1 MSNTTKPFTVFL
13 IQHSHIDIG
22 YTERQEV
29 IADYQRQFIGQAV
42 RLANDPAQRSRA
54 DHLKFRFTCEGFW
67 PVQLFLAKAS
77 AQEKKLLRAG
87 LEEGT
92 LELGATY
99 LHFTELLD
107 RGHLLETLQ
116 PARDYADSIGY
127 DLAWAGAFDVN
138 GFTAGWGDAM
148 LDAGLRWFSTCIN
161 VHHGGRPFN
170 RRNVPFCWQTPTG
183 RKILVWEGQTYH
195 RGNLY
200 GLVPCSDSASG
211 PAFPIGDLTL
221 AESKLLPRIQRFRDE
236 GFTLDFAPIYIGGLY
251 TDNSPPTDVV
261 CEHIAAWNDK
271 HGDQVTI
278 RLATMREF
286 FQELEKHSE
295 GFATHRGEWPDWWAD
310 GVASTPLE
318 TALFRNAQRVVREVE
333 RLDPQGEIL
342 TEERRLEIRQQLFLF
357 AEHTWGYSD
366 SVPSPWDFLC
376 QQMVLRKGAMAVQAD
391 TLAMSALDEVL
402 KKKHGAGD
410 FVCDRPFR
418 YRAINSQDVKRK
430 ALALLPVDFWEES
443 HLRQGFRIEDTQGRT
458 YVHQEGRFG
467 RGQLIAVMLELE
479 PGEERELS
487 LVVTGEG
494 RPARRDDDE
503 QLHFENPYYRVEW
516 DTEKGIT
523 LLIEKQSG
531 ANLLVEGDEA
541 LGMPVYQ
548 VFPSSPDE
556 GTDPCSLRRQAGIK
570 KEKPR
575 DVVTRGKLVSVSR
588 IQSGEVF
595 ETWKFRY
602 EVPGASFYEVEFL
615 FPRDASWIGIQA
627 RMNKENVWDPEGMYL
642 AFPLAAEGGEWWLDR
657 GAALMRP
664 GVDQLPLSCC
674 DYTMVQDAAALCG
687 DKAGA
692 SVTLIDTPLV
702 MVGGLKLWDY
712 SKEGRPEGTLYSWQ
726 TNNKWETNFKASCG
740 GFYDFRYVLDIGPEL
755 TDPQRAINRGRSHTS
770 PIRVTRA

>member
-1 MSNTTKPFTVFL
+1 VYL

-29 IADYQRQFIGQAV
+29 IADYQRQFIGQAA
-42 RLANDPAQRSRA
+42 RLANSPAQRSRP

-67 PVQLFLAKAS
+67 PVELFLAKAS
-77 AQEKKLLRAG
+77 AEEKKLFQRG

-92 LELGATY
+92 LELGASY

-107 RGHLLETLQ
+107 AGHLRETLQ
-116 PARDYADSIGY
+116 PARRFADSIGY

-138 GFTAGWGDAM
+138 GFNWGWSDAM
-148 LDAGLRWFSTCIN
+148 LDAGIRWFSTCIN

-170 RRNVPFCWQTPTG
+170 RRNVPFWWQAPSG

-211 PAFPIGDLTL
+211 PSFPIGDLKL
-221 AESKLLPRIQRFRDE
+221 AEAKLLPRIQRFRDE
-236 GFTLDFAPIYIGGLY
+236 GFALDFAPIYIGGLY

-261 CEHIAAWNDK
+261 CDHLAAWNDN

-286 FQELEKHSE
+286 FERLEKESAS
-295 GFATHRGEWPDWWAD
+295 FPTHRGEWPDWWAD

-318 TALFRNAQRVVREVE
+318 TALFRNAQRVTREVE
-333 RLDPQGEIL
+333 RLDPNREVL
-342 TEERRLEIRQQLFLF
+342 TEERRLAIRQQLFLF

-391 TLAMSALDEVL
+391 TLAMTALDEIL

-418 YRAINSQDVKRK
+418 YRAINSQSVQRK
-430 ALALLPVDFWEES
+430 ALALLPVDFWEVS
-443 HLRQGFRIEDTQGRT
+443 PLSKGIRIEDAKGRV
-458 YVHQEGRFG
+458 YPHQEGRFG
-467 RGQLIAVMLELE
+467 RGGLIAVMLELE
-479 PGEERELS
+479 AGEERDLK
-487 LVVTGEG
+487 VIITGDG
-494 RPARRDDDE
+494 RPEKGDDE
-503 QLHFENPYYRVEW
+503 MPSHFENPYYRVEW
-516 DTEKGIT
+516 DTERGIT
-523 LLIEKQSG
+523 RLLDKQSG
-531 ANLLVEGDEA
+531 VNILAEGDEA

-548 VFPSSPDE
+548 VFPSSPEE

-570 KEKPR
+570 KDKPR
-575 DVVTRGKLVSVSR
+575 DVVTRGKLMEVKR

-602 EVPGASFYEVEFL
+602 AVPGASFYEVEFL
-615 FPRDASWIGIQA
+615 LPHDAPWIGIAA
-627 RMNKENVWDPEGMYL
+627 RMNKDNVWDPEGMYL
-642 AFPLAAEGGEWWLDR
+642 AFPLSAPGAEWWLDR
-657 GAALMRP
+657 GAARMRP
-664 GVDQLPLSCC
+664 GIDQLPLTCC
-674 DYTMVQDAAALCG
+674 DYAMVQEAAAMCAKQTG
-687 DKAGA
+687 VA
-692 SVTLIDTPLV
+692 VTLVDAPLV

-712 SKEGRPEGTLYSWQ
+712 SKEATPTGTLYSWQ

-740 GFYDFRYVLDIGPEL
+740 GFYEFRYVLEIGPAL
-755 TDPQRAINRGRSHTS
+755 SDPKEAIARGRANAT